1 METKNKTLFTKDLEN
16 KKIVVEREFSAPV
29 ESVWKAWTDSD
40 LLDQW
45 WAPKPWRAETKS
57 MDFRTGGFWL
67 YAMKGPDNEV
77 HWARVDYKSIEK
89 LKNFQAADYFC
100 DENGY
105 KNDELPNMN
114 WDNQFS
120 KTADGTRVVVNIS
133 FKSEADIRAILD
145 MGFKEGFEMAL
156 GNLDEL
162 MEK

>member
-16 KKIVVEREFSAPV
+16 KKIVVEREFSAPI

-67 YAMKGPDNEV
+67 YAMKGPNNEV

-100 DENGY
+100 DENGN

-162 MEK
+162 LEK

>member
-100 DENGY
+100 DENGN

-162 MEK
+162 LEK

>member
-100 DENGY
+100 DENGN

-120 KTADGTRVVVNIS
+120 KTADGTKVVVNIS

-162 MEK
+162 LEK

>member
-1 METKNKTLFTKDLEN
+1 LEN

-100 DENGY
+100 DENGN

-162 MEK
+162 LEK

>member
-16 KKIVVEREFSAPV
+16 KKIIVEREFSAPV

-100 DENGY
+100 DENGN

-162 MEK
+162 LEK

>member
-67 YAMKGPDNEV
+67 YAMKGPDNEI

-100 DENGY
+100 DENGN

-162 MEK
+162 LEK

>member
-16 KKIVVEREFSAPV
+16 KKIIVEREFSAPV

-67 YAMKGPDNEV
+67 YAMKGPDNKV

-100 DENGY
+100 DENGN

-162 MEK
+162 LEK

>member
-1 METKNKTLFTKDLEN
+1 MQIIKDLPN
-16 KKIVVEREFSAPV
+16 KRFLIKRNFQASQDL
-29 ESVWKAWTDSD
+29 VWRAWTESE

-67 YAMKGPDNEV
+67 YAMKGPDNEI

-100 DENGY
+100 DENGN

-162 MEK
+162 LEK

>member
-89 LKNFQAADYFC
+89 LKNLQAADYFC
-100 DENGY
+100 AENGN

-120 KTADGTRVVVNIS
+120 KTADGTKVVVNIS

-162 MEK
+162 LEK